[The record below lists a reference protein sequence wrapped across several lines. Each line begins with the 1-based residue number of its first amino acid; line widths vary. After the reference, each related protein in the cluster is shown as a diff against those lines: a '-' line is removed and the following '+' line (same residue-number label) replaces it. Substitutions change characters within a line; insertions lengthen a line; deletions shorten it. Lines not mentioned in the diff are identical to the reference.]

1 MLRSITM
8 FSDVNQNSKI
18 GMLVSIDYKRLKHS
32 VLYLFLV
39 YFSYLMVL
47 ITLQYI
53 PINYEA
59 AFLNIKQEQVIYL
72 HYRIAFFSHVYSS
85 IFVLL
90 AGFTQFSEHIRK
102 RWRLFHR
109 TVGYLYLLLIIIVA
123 APSGFIMGIHA
134 NGGIGSKISF
144 CILSVLWF
152 VFTLKAVLLA
162 RKQDFKAHR
171 AFMLR
176 SYALTLSAIS
186 LRACKWLIT
195 NLFETAPM
203 DTYKIV
209 AWLGWV
215 FNLLVIELYLR
226 IDRKG

>member
-1 MLRSITM
+1 M
-8 FSDVNQNSKI
+8 FLTIN
-18 GMLVSIDYKRLKHS
+18 KREIKR
-32 VLYLFLV
+32 VVFYLFLV
-39 YFSYLMVL
+39 YFTYLMVL
-47 ITLQYI
+47 ITLQYV
-53 PINYEA
+53 PVNFDV
-59 AFLNIKQEQVIYL
+59 AFLRIKQEQIVYL
-72 HYRIAFFSHVYSS
+72 HYKIAFFTHVYSS

-102 RWRLFHR
+102 RWRLLHR
-109 TVGYLYLLLIIIVA
+109 TVGYLYLFLILMVA
-123 APSGFIMGIHA
+123 APSGFIMGIYA

-152 VFTLKAVLLA
+152 VFTLKAVLHA
-162 RKQDFKAHR
+162 RKHDFKAHR

-186 LRACKWLIT
+186 LRAWKWLII

-215 FNLLVIELYLR
+215 LNLLVIELYLR